1 MAIGTSQFGSSL
13 SGGTGDAGTGINLN
27 TYGTRRIF
35 NFGDRIAELAPE
47 QSPFFVYLS
56 KVAKKPTDDPVF
68 KFLEQRHLWS
78 KRYVMPAAGAS
89 GGDVADGTWYTADG
103 DGYFTV
109 VLESE
114 YDAYGKKDS
123 NAANS
128 RQNPFFVV
136 EGDVLRLKAWLSV
149 NGSADDT
156 AEEMYNAEVVGVPS
170 GKNVK
175 IKLIGTTVTA
185 STSKI
190 AFEDTAYKFPI
201 VGSAFSEAT
210 GAPEGWKDKLS
221 DSEGYCQIFKT
232 SIPLFS
238 GSAQA
243 TRYRGIANEY
253 QRVWQEKLIE
263 HKMDMEHAFLFG
275 VGNKDD
281 LGHRYTHGIVP
292 WIESNSTD
300 NVFKYLWS
308 GTAAGGETLANNYFN
323 GTSAAYDAFLD
334 LLEKFY
340 DPAVGNSGDKLVLCS
355 RSVLTWLNKLGAGS
369 FIANTAGTSSY
380 RMDIQNVTGNFGHNV
395 TSLDTIYGRLHFV
408 QEPLFRGVMDDMAV
422 MIDLKNVAY
431 RPLVGNGI
439 NRDTQ
444 IKTNVQENDIDGR
457 KDMILTESGLEI
469 SVPEVHGVIK
479 FQAGTG

>member
-13 SGGTGDAGTGINLN
+13 SSGTGDAVTGLNLN
-27 TYGTRRIF
+27 TYGTRRVF

-56 KVAKKPTDDPVF
+56 KVAKKATDDPVF

-78 KRYVMPAAGAS
+78 KRYVMPFAEAA
-89 GGDVADGTWYTADG
+89 GGDVADGVWYTADG
-103 DGYFTV
+103 SKHFTV
-109 VLESE
+109 KLESE
-114 YDAYGKKDS
+114 YDAYGKKVSD
-123 NAANS
+123 AMGS
-128 RQNPFFVV
+128 REEPFFVV
-136 EGDVLRLKAWLSV
+136 EGDIIRVKCWFLLD
-149 NGSADDT
+149 GTGTDT
-156 AEEMYNAEVVGVPS
+156 AEGTYNAEVVGVPS
-170 GKNVK
+170 GNEVK
-175 IKLIGTTVTA
+175 LKLIDTTVTA

-190 AFEDTAYKFPI
+190 AFERGTDKFPI

-263 HKMDMEHAFLFG
+263 HKMDLEHAFLYG

-292 WIESNSTD
+292 WIESNSPD
-300 NVFKYLWS
+300 NVFDVAWS
-308 GTAAGGETLANNYFN
+308 GTAAASEYAGNYD
-323 GTSAAYDAFLD
+323 GFLT

-340 DPAVGNSGDKLVLCS
+340 DPTVGNSGDKLVLAS
-355 RSVLTWLNKLGAGS
+355 RSVLTWLNKLGADS
-369 FIANTAGTSSY
+369 FINSTAGSSSY
-380 RMDIQNVTGNFGHNV
+380 KLDVQNVTGNFGHSV
-395 TSLDTIYGRLHFV
+395 STIDTIYGKLHFV
-408 QEPLFRGVMDDMAV
+408 QEPLFRGIMDDMAV
-422 MIDLKNVAY
+422 MIDMKNVAY

-444 IKTNVQENDIDGR
+444 IKTNIQENDIDGR
-457 KDMILTESGLEI
+457 KDMILTEAGLEI
-469 SVPEVHGVIK
+469 SVPEVHGMIK
-479 FQAGTG
+479 FGAGTG